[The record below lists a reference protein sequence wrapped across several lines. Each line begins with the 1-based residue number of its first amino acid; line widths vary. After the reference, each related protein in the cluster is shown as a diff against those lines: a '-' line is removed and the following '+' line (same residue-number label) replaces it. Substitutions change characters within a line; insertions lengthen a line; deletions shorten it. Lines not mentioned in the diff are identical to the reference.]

1 MFQLV
6 TEGVRRISR
15 TEVHAIQSLK
25 NANLQKSPDVKSR
38 SPQEGEVQRGPV
50 MRPQVVADVPAFSR
64 RTHLPGSIR
73 LRRLSGRVLPEQ
85 SED

>member
-1 MFQLV
+1 MGGNADKGMENPMTSYFRPEPPG
-6 TEGVRRISR
+6 EGG
-15 TEVHAIQSLK
+15 A
-25 NANLQKSPDVKSR
+25 
-38 SPQEGEVQRGPV
+38 EGPGDEAPSGGRCARV
-50 MRPQVVADVPAFSR
+50 SR